1 MLCSC
6 FSHHAVFL
14 SIGPHSTIVQMAM
27 QNHIDNTFHHVHVQ
41 TLKPCCWPAH
51 LTVLIKSM
59 SGPFQY
65 YLWGYQVQTTPHNGM
80 AHSVLE
86 TIVNVLHLLTICVTV
101 CSILTCGGP
110 LLHCNINNPE
120 GWLVGW
126 FGMGEGMGVGMIISK
141 FPFPESQQLPILN
154 YIVWPR
160 EIFLPKVL
168 IGSILYRVASKEK

>member
-1 MLCSC
+1 MKMKYPYQFNYAILPFKCTFYFCKLKTHHFVLCSC

-65 YLWGYQVQTTPHNGM
+65 YLWGYQVQTSPHNGM

-110 LLHCNINNPE
+110 LLHCNINYPE

-126 FGMGEGMGVGMIISK
+126 FGME
-141 FPFPESQQLPILN
+141 
-154 YIVWPR
+154 
-160 EIFLPKVL
+160 
-168 IGSILYRVASKEK
+168 KEWGWGW

>member
-6 FSHHAVFL
+6 FSHQAVFL

-65 YLWGYQVQTTPHNGM
+65 YLWGYQVQTTQWHGTLSSGDDCQCFTLIN
-80 AHSVLE
+80 
-86 TIVNVLHLLTICVTV
+86 HLCDRVQYSNSWWPV
-101 CSILTCGGP
+101 V
-110 LLHCNINNPE
+110 HCNINNPE

-126 FGMGEGMGVGMIISK
+126 FEWEKEWGWGMIISK
-141 FPFPESQQLPILN
+141 IPIPWESAVTNSKLYCLTS
-154 YIVWPR
+154 WD
-160 EIFLPKVL
+160 IFAKSVN
-168 IGSILYRVASKEK
+168 R

>member
-1 MLCSC
+1 MQLSYQMYILFLQSEDTWFCVVFIC
-6 FSHHAVFL
+6 FSHHAAFL
-14 SIGPHSTIVQMAM
+14 SIGPHSTLVQMTM
-27 QNHIDNTFHHVHVQ
+27 QSHINTFHYVHEQ

-101 CSILTCGGP
+101 CSILTHGGP

-120 GWLVGW
+120 GWMVGW
-126 FGMGEGMGVGMIISK
+126 FGWE
-141 FPFPESQQLPILN
+141 
-154 YIVWPR
+154 
-160 EIFLPKVL
+160 
-168 IGSILYRVASKEK
+168 KEWAWGW